1 MKLSTSLLLGIL
13 LILTNNSQA
22 QNNYTL
28 STYTVTIDGTSNLHN
43 WDEIVGNV
51 SGKGVVK
58 LDPNKNF
65 TLQSFNIVMQVN
77 SIRSKEGSIMNNKT
91 YKALKS
97 DRFPEIVFALTGP
110 VVSIPSGAS
119 SNIVNVTGN
128 LTIAGVTKPI
138 SLPVDISEDSNKKIT
153 IKGTQLVKM
162 TDYGVH
168 PPTALFGVLKT
179 GNNITIKFNITF
191 LFVS

>member
-128 LTIAGVTKPI
+128 LTIAGR
-138 SLPVDISEDSNKKIT
+138 
-153 IKGTQLVKM
+153 
-162 TDYGVH
+162 Y
-168 PPTALFGVLKT
+168 FRR
-179 GNNITIKFNITF
+179 
-191 LFVS
+191 